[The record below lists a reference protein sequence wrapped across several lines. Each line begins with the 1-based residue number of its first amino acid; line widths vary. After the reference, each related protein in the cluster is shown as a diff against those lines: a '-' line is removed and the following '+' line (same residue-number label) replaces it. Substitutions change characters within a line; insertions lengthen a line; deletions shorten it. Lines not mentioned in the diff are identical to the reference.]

1 MVPRQWFIWDLAR
14 MGKLCYGLDPGVEDI
29 RTTQDLFIENVVKY
43 AWAQSIMENEL
54 FTKMN
59 KSW

>member
-43 AWAQSIMENEL
+43 A
-54 FTKMN
+54 
-59 KSW
+59 